1 MNEERVS
8 GLIEAV
14 SVLGY
19 RGDGAPLSSL
29 PELPPSATLG
39 YLRSL
44 VFGELV
50 ENSVREI
57 PSGLP
62 SPLSFR
68 DRSSQPCSSNSRRK
82 R

>member
-1 MNEERVS
+1 VDEERVS

-19 RGDGAPLSSL
+19 RGDGAAFSGL
-29 PELPPSATLG
+29 PELPSPGSLG
-39 YLRSL
+39 DLRTL

-50 ENSVREI
+50 EDTVRKV

-62 SPLSFR
+62 SPLSFK
-68 DRSSQPCSSNSRRK
+68 DLSSQPCSSNSRRK